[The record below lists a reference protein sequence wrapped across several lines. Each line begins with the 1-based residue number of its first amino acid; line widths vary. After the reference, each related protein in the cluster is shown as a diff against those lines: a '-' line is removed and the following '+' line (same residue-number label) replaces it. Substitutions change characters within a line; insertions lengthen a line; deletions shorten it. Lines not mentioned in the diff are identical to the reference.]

1 MANEITNAAE
11 WEERRR
17 RLLDLGEPALRAV
30 LYFYSVLSWTWG
42 LVLGAVATAQCK
54 VEANRRVGKI
64 CLILAAVNFILV
76 GCLVAAYILLIIFAL
91 GWATYLASGP
101 SGG

>member
-1 MANEITNAAE
+1 MADELNAAN

-17 RLLDLGEPALRAV
+17 RLLDLGEPVILAT
-30 LYFYSVLSWTWG
+30 LYFYSVLSWIWG
-42 LVLGAVATAQCK
+42 LVIGVVAMAQCK
-54 VEANRRVGKI
+54 VEANRRVGRT
-64 CLILAAVNFILV
+64 CLILAAVNFVLI